1 MSNRRLKNTRHRSER
16 TAAGTENKRSAGG
29 PHNISGLLDGVTV
42 VLLDIEGTTTPITFV
57 KDELFPYVRSHV
69 KQHLEK
75 HWQEEECQQDIA
87 ALKKQAE
94 EDKETD
100 GVVLIPECI
109 TDDDETRQ
117 KVLSAVVDNVLWNMD
132 ADRKVTA
139 LKQLQGHM
147 WRTAYQ
153 TGKIKGEVYPD
164 VVPAIRGWLE
174 TGRQVYIYSSGSVEA
189 QKLLFGFSTEGDLL
203 ELFSGHFDSTTGLK
217 VETESYRR
225 IATAV
230 GCDPA
235 NILFLTDVVREAKPS
250 REAGMKACLTV
261 RPGNAPL
268 TEEDMA
274 EFPVIKSFSELASD
288 VSPSKKRSRGKAAT

>member
-1 MSNRRLKNTRHRSER
+1 MSDRRLRRRQGT
-16 TAAGTENKRSAGG
+16 AGTDNKRRADG
-29 PHNISGLLDGVTV
+29 PHDISGLLDGVSV

-69 KQHLEK
+69 RQHLEE
-75 HWQEEECQQDIA
+75 HWQEEECQEDIA
-87 ALKKQAE
+87 ALRKQAK
-94 EDKETD
+94 EDKEMD
-100 GVVLIPECI
+100 GVVLVPECT
-109 TDDDETRQ
+109 TDDDEETRK

-147 WRTAYQ
+147 WRAAYQ

-189 QKLLFGFSTEGDLL
+189 QKLLFGFSSEGDLL
-203 ELFSGHFDSTTGLK
+203 ELFSGHFDTTTGLK

-225 IATAV
+225 IAKAV

-250 REAGMKACLTV
+250 REAGMKTCLTV

-268 TEEDMA
+268 TEEDWA
-274 EFPVIKSFSELASD
+274 NYPVIKSFSELACN
-288 VSPSKKRSRGKAAT
+288 VSPTKMRSRGKAAT